1 MEKYRTYLILLVM
14 ITGKMASAQQS
25 SPKQITLHIPDAPAL
40 QRDSIEIQ
48 KEKLSDQSP
57 NELCMSTVSMPL
69 ANYKISSG
77 FGWRTHPVTGKP
89 SFHNGIDLAACAQVV
104 HSILPGTVESTGY
117 HEYLGNFVRIDH
129 GFVYSIYGH
138 LSRITVINGQYI
150 PAGFPIGITG
160 NTGRTTGEHLHF
172 SMRRKNIYID
182 PWKFLQALI
191 QSMKN

>member
-1 MEKYRTYLILLVM
+1 MEKYRAYLILLLL
-14 ITGKMASAQQS
+14 ITCKIASAQQG
-25 SPKQITLHIPDAPAL
+25 SPKQIELHVPNIPAPL
-40 QRDSIEIQ
+40 GDSIEIQ
-48 KEKLSDQSP
+48 KEKFSEQSP
-57 NELCMSTVSMPL
+57 KGLRVSTVSMPL
-69 ANYKISSG
+69 ANYKISSA

-89 SFHNGIDLAACAQVV
+89 SFHNGIDLAASAQVV

-117 HEYLGNFVRIDH
+117 HEYLGNFVQVNH

-150 PAGFPIGITG
+150 PTGFPIGITG